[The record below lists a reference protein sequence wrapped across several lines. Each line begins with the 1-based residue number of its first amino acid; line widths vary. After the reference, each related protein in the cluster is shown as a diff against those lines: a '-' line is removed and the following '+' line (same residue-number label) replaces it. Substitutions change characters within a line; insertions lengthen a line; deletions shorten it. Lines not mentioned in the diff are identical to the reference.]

1 MSARSAV
8 RLARLDSPEARQ
20 AYADLL
26 SESPQR
32 TAFAT
37 LAFADAA
44 CDAFGL
50 TGRLALLGD
59 AGRATIGAVLF
70 EKITGPFRQAIV
82 PALTPYTGPLL
93 REPVGPGTAEALHTF
108 LEALKPRYAAIAFQ
122 PPPDVSDVRP
132 FAWAGFTAAPRY
144 TYWGPAGLD
153 AAPTYVR
160 KMLRENGTTRVD
172 GSRRETGMDTIDDP
186 DAAADV
192 IAAMQ
197 RAFGRIDRDVP
208 VDPARAE
215 RLVRRLADD
224 GVAQITVAES
234 GGARVGAVA
243 TLADDRT
250 GHFRTGAGDP
260 GPSMLLMMAHASRR
274 LAETGRTG
282 FDLMGANI
290 ARISTFK
297 ARFGLPL
304 AVSYRV
310 EWTGSRV
317 LRLRKALRRS

>member
-8 RLARLDSPEARQ
+8 RLARLDSPEARE

-50 TGRLALLGD
+50 TGRLALLED
-59 AGRATIGAVLF
+59 AGRAMIGAVLF
-70 EKITGPFRQAIV
+70 EKKTGPFRQAIV
-82 PALTPYTGPLL
+82 PPLTPYTGPVL
-93 REPVGPGTAEALHTF
+93 REPVGLASAEALGSF
-108 LEALKPRYAAIAFQ
+108 LDALKPHFASIAFQ
-122 PPPDVSDVRP
+122 PPPDVADVRP
-132 FAWAGFTAAPRY
+132 FTWAGFASTPRY
-144 TYWGPAGLD
+144 TYWGPSGLD
-153 AAPTYVR
+153 AAPIYVR

-172 GSRRETGMDTIDDP
+172 GSRRETGTDTIDAP
-186 DAAADV
+186 DAASDV

-197 RAFGRIDRDVP
+197 RAFGRIDQDVP
-208 VDPARAE
+208 VDAARAE
-215 RLVRRLADD
+215 RLVRRLAAD
-224 GVAQITVAES
+224 GLAQITVAETR
-234 GGARVGAVA
+234 GARVGAVA

-250 GHFRTGAGDP
+250 GHFWTGAGDP
-260 GPSMLLMMAHASRR
+260 GPSMLMMMAHASQR
-274 LAETGRTG
+274 LAETGRTE

-304 AVSYRV
+304 TVSYRAV
-310 EWTGSRV
+310 WTGSRV
-317 LRLRKALRRS
+317 LRLREAFRS